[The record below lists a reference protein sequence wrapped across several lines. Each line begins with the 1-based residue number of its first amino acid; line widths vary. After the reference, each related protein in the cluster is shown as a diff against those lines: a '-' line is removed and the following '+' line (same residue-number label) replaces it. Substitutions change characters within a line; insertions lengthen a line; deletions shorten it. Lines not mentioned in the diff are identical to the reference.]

1 MKTLVGNL
9 PLEHENKDLVNS
21 CLAVCGTVTGMRKAQ
36 QKSMDLLWQKAEVQ
50 NKQSLE
56 QMTRGFV
63 CTVRCEESWLST
75 LVIRVGAL
83 FGSPALPPCS
93 HVVRNQSHLSAHQ
106 RRSR

>member
-1 MKTLVGNL
+1 
-9 PLEHENKDLVNS
+9 
-21 CLAVCGTVTGMRKAQ
+21 MRKAQ

-50 NKQSLE
+50 NKQSPE

-63 CTVRCEESWLST
+63 CTVHCEESWLST

-93 HVVRNQSHLSAHQ
+93 HVVQNQSHLSAHQ
-106 RRSR
+106 RRSRQLHFLKAGLFVGSAIQRVTG